1 MSVMT
6 ALDLFGDAPAD
17 RTPAPLLPTRE
28 EGLRRLRDFLPRAGA
43 AYAARRNHDEGPGR
57 RNVSALSPWIRH
69 RLITEEET
77 VAAVLTRH
85 SHDAAEKFVQEVFWR
100 TYWKGHLEMRPA
112 LWTAAR
118 DRATALR
125 AAASSEFAARLSD
138 AEEGRTG
145 IDCFD
150 AWARELAETGFL
162 HNHARMWF
170 ASIWIFTL
178 RLPWELGADL
188 FLRRLA
194 DADAASNTLSWRWVA
209 GLHTKG
215 KHYVARADNIE
226 KYTGGRFAPHG
237 LAAAPEPLVEAETVQ
252 PGPLRTPV
260 PPWPGLSTILL
271 VTEEDLRPED
281 LDLPWADIRGIVA
294 FCAPDARSSA
304 PVSDPAR
311 GFTAEA
317 VRIAA
322 ERIARARGLP
332 LIRIEPGDAAALAS
346 ALSGAAQVVT
356 SFVPVGWTA
365 DALVPVRGALA
376 ARGIPFAEALRP
388 WDARAWPHARRG
400 FFAFKEHLPAL
411 CRAIA

>member
-1 MSVMT
+1 MT
-6 ALDLFGDAPAD
+6 ALDLFSDAPSD
-17 RTPAPLLPTRE
+17 RPAEPLVPTRE

-57 RNVSALSPWIRH
+57 RNVSRLSPWIRH

-77 VAAVLTRH
+77 VAAVLARH
-85 SHDAAEKFVQEVFWR
+85 SYDAAEKFVQEVFWR

-112 LWTAAR
+112 LWSGAR
-118 DRATALR
+118 DGAVALR
-125 AAASSEFAARLSD
+125 EAASPAFLARLAD

-162 HNHARMWF
+162 HNHTRMWF

-226 KYTGGRFAPHG
+226 KHTGGRFSPRG
-237 LAAAPEPLVEAETVQ
+237 LAASPEPLVEADAVQ
-252 PGPLRTPV
+252 PGPIRAPV
-260 PPWPGLSTILL
+260 PPRADLSSILL

-281 LDLPWADIRGIVA
+281 LDLPWPSIRGIAA

-304 PVSDPAR
+304 PVSEAAR
-311 GFTAEA
+311 LFTTQA

-322 ERIARARGLP
+322 ERLAEARGLP
-332 LIRIEPGDAAALAS
+332 LAWIEPGDAAALEA
-346 ALSGAAQVVT
+346 ALGGAEQVVT
-356 SFVPVGWTA
+356 GFIPVGWTA
-365 DALVPVRGALA
+365 DALVPVRRALA
-376 ARGIPFAEALRP
+376 ARGIPFAQALRP